1 MPVVHNKTTRGSN
14 ADVAQLRLLP
24 KLLIAILSGALLAAA
39 TAQALE
45 MLHH

>member
-1 MPVVHNKTTRGSN
+1 MSLNSEVRL
-14 ADVAQLRLLP
+14 VAKPAAAKIPLIP
-24 KLLIAILSGALLAAA
+24 KILIAILSGALLAAA

>member
-1 MPVVHNKTTRGSN
+1 MKTVPEKRHVPESGVSG
-14 ADVAQLRLLP
+14 LPLLF
-24 KLLIAILSGALLAAA
+24 KVFIAIVSGALLAAA

>member
-1 MPVVHNKTTRGSN
+1 MRAKHESF
-14 ADVAQLRLLP
+14 VAKVPLLP
-24 KLLIAILSGALLAAA
+24 KLFIAILSGALLAAV

>member
-1 MPVVHNKTTRGSN
+1 MTIVPETRHAPES
-14 ADVAQLRLLP
+14 AIVRVPLLL
-24 KLLIAILSGALLAAA
+24 KILIAILSGALLAAA